1 MQIKLTPVP
10 LEPSSSINTNC
21 EAIHSV
27 TTARPQDLVGRC
39 CQWNRQP
46 RWIEELHFDA
56 VLITRKVAHKSVTTL
71 SAEPVSY
78 LLLVYGPMTDMLCG
92 QAVKDTPTSA
102 FEDRIGRLVYAET
115 CYQRKMEHDLRRR

>member
-46 RWIEELHFDA
+46 YWIHELHFYA
-56 VLITRKVAHKSVTTL
+56 VLITRMMAHKSVITL
-71 SAEPVSY
+71 SGEPVNY
-78 LLLVYGPMTDMLCG
+78 LLLVYGPVTDMLCG
-92 QAVKDTPTSA
+92 QAV
-102 FEDRIGRLVYAET
+102 FEDRTGRLVYAET